1 LDDYISTPIVRKL
14 RKRDINQ
21 NIGEYIID
29 KFDNSLVYDIG
40 TSEKDIKNDILVKWI
55 ITNSLG
61 DNTKKILESH
71 SKTAFQVLEILNKLF
86 TIGLEQR

>member
-71 SKTAFQVLEILNKLF
+71 SKTVFQVLEILNKLF